1 MPVAAVILRRNIL
14 PAFLPKELNIA
25 VSVAR
30 METEAEVRERA
41 FAMDIFGSGIGTYE
55 FLIIPAYLLMYTVA
69 MLISSYIE
77 RRGNN

>member
-30 METEAEVRERA
+30 METEAEVRESA
-41 FAMDIFGSGIGTYE
+41 FAMDIMGLRY
-55 FLIIPAYLLMYTVA
+55 FLYLMRLTIATVKVHA
-69 MLISSYIE
+69 V
-77 RRGNN
+77 